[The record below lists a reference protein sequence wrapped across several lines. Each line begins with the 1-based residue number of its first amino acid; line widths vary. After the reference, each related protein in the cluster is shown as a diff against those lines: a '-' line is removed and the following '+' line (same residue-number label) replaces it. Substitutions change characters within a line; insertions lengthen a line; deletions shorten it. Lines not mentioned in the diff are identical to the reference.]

1 MREAR
6 LRLLQELRDAIR
18 RTGVTDRER
27 SSWVI
32 GGDGGIDE
40 LASDL
45 GVTSGL
51 REHRSLDQ
59 IVVAGRDGSG

>member
-32 GGDGGIDE
+32 GGDEGVE
-40 LASDL
+40 EMASDR
-45 GVTSGL
+45 GVSSGL

-59 IVVAGRDGSG
+59 IVVPGRDGSG